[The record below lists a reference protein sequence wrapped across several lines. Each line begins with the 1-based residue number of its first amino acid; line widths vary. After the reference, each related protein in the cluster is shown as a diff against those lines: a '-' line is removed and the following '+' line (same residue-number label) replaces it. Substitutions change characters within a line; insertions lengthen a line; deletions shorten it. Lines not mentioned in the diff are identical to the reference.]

1 MPSPNG
7 AMKSRSATNHA
18 GVGAIEHLAVSV
30 DQVGVIEVVAPNPL
44 GVGQKIKV
52 VSCNLTPSDIAADF
66 QLVTSGSSNTT
77 LTGIM
82 GGAAGIP
89 VTLPLDVP
97 FGYATT
103 KANESLAVSSV
114 IGIAG
119 NVVVQ
124 QIY

>member
-52 VSCNLTPSDIAADF
+52 VSCNLTPSAATAHF
-66 QLVTSGSSNTT
+66 QLVTSGASNTA

-89 VTLPLDVP
+89 VTLPLDIP
-97 FGYATT
+97 FGYAIT

-114 IGIAG
+114 IGVAG
-119 NVVVQ
+119 NIVFQRV
-124 QIY
+124 Y

>member
-7 AMKSRSATNHA
+7 AMKSRSATNYA
-18 GVGAIEHLAVSV
+18 GVGAIEHIAVSV
-30 DQVGVIEVVAPNPL
+30 NQAGVVVVKAPADTAAGMRL
-44 GVGQKIKV
+44 KV
-52 VSCNLTPSDIAADF
+52 VSLNLTPSSDAADF
-66 QLVTSGSSNTT
+66 QLVSKGATNTA

-82 GGAAGIP
+82 GGLAGIP
-89 VTLPLDVP
+89 VTLPLDIP

-119 NVVVQ
+119 TIVVK